1 MTKKSI
7 SVGDKLPEETFLVL
21 TQEGLAPVTV
31 GDVFTDKKVVLF
43 AVPGAFTPTCH
54 HKHLPGFINNAQ
66 EFKARGVDT
75 IACVSVNDPFVMAAW
90 ATATN
95 SGDNIQ
101 FLADP
106 DATFAAAIG
115 MDVDLSA
122 AGLGRR
128 SKRYAML
135 VENGEVKVLNLEPG
149 PGQAEESSAEEMLK
163 AL

>member
-1 MTKKSI
+1 MI
-7 SVGDKLPEETFLVL
+7 NVGDKLPEATFLRV
-21 TQEGLAPVTV
+21 TPEGLGAVT
-31 GDVFTDKKVVLF
+31 GSDIFTDKKVVLF

-54 HKHLPGFINNAQ
+54 YKHLPGFINNAQ
-66 EFKARGVDT
+66 AFKAKGVDD
-75 IACVSVNDPFVMAAW
+75 IICVSVNDPFVMAAW
-90 ATATN
+90 AASTN
-95 SGDNIQ
+95 SGKDIQ
-101 FLADP
+101 LLADP
-106 DATFAAAIG
+106 DASFAIAIG

-135 VENGEVKVLNLEPG
+135 VENGEVKVLNIEPG